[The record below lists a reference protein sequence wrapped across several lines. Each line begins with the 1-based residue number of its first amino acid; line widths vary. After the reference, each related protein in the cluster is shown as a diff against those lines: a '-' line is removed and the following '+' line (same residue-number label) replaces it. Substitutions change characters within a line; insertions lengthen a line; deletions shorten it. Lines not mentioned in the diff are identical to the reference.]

1 MKREMCYLYVNSIM
15 ENPSLCDGY
24 GYRTVLFLQGC
35 VRHCKGCQNE
45 RAWDITLGTKIEV
58 GNLAR
63 QLREICF
70 NKKLTIS
77 GGEPLL
83 QKEALIALLE
93 KLKDFD
99 LCIYTGYNLNEVSAD
114 ILKYLKYIK
123 VGPYIQE
130 LKTTTKPFVGSTN
143 QEFLEIS
150 KIEST
155 K

>member
-1 MKREMCYLYVNSIM
+1 M
-15 ENPSLCDGY
+15 
-24 GYRTVLFLQGC
+24 
-35 VRHCKGCQNE
+35 
-45 RAWDITLGTKIEV
+45 
-58 GNLAR
+58 
-63 QLREICF
+63 
-70 NKKLTIS
+70 
-77 GGEPLL
+77 

>member
-1 MKREMCYLYVNSIM
+1 M
-15 ENPSLCDGY
+15 
-24 GYRTVLFLQGC
+24 
-35 VRHCKGCQNE
+35 
-45 RAWDITLGTKIEV
+45 
-58 GNLAR
+58 
-63 QLREICF
+63 
-70 NKKLTIS
+70 
-77 GGEPLL
+77 

-99 LCIYTGYNLNEVSAD
+99 LCIYTGYNLNEVPAD

-130 LKTTTKPFVGSTN
+130 FKTTTKPFVGSTT

>member
-1 MKREMCYLYVNSIM
+1 MYINSIM

-35 VRHCKGCQNE
+35 ARHCKGCQNE
-45 RAWDITLGTKIEV
+45 STWDKALGIKVEV
-58 GNLAR
+58 GDLAR
-63 QLREICF
+63 KLREKCF

-77 GGEPLL
+77 GGEPLT